1 MKKKFLIGGLIV
13 CILVLVMGTFKG
25 YNKTIISNKNNSNEL
40 TIYTVKNDTVQK
52 RLIRK
57 YKIENSDIK
66 VNEVEF
72 DDYEQYNEALTT
84 DLLVGKGPDVIFAYS
99 AYIERLNKMVEA
111 NLFLDINELLKEDKD
126 FNLENYNTVVM
137 DSGVINN
144 KRFLIPFNYYL
155 TTWLALSDTLKSN
168 NIELTGNETVEEIV
182 SASQKYFEDE
192 KFNNDLYFCDNVN
205 FFELLDYEEQGLIDF
220 KNKKTNFNNDDFKQ
234 IVESYKKIR
243 LAAPYEELD
252 KYSARQL
259 DMLIANK
266 LLFAG
271 VTLEPTSFYTWVNY
285 ILTNSNKDIEMLAN
299 VNRGTAYAGYVFAIN
314 SNSKNVDSAYDF
326 IKFAM
331 SKEYQED
338 LSNHNE
344 GEFIPV
350 NNESL
355 SKLKE
360 DMTNKIGGYHYG
372 LIMQELPKGIKEK
385 YEDSLF
391 NFSKCVISDS
401 TLETI
406 IGKELTE
413 YAQGMKSYDD
423 AINEINRK
431 VKLYLNE

>member
-99 AYIERLNKMVEA
+99 GYIERLNKMVEA

-299 VNRGTAYAGYVFAIN
+299 VNRGTAEVGFVFAIN

-355 SKLKE
+355 LKLKE
-360 DMTNKIGGYHYG
+360 DMTNKIGGYHVG
-372 LIMQELPKGIKEK
+372 LIMQELPKDIKEK

-391 NFSKCVISDS
+391 NFSKCVINDS

-406 IGKELTE
+406 IGNEVRE
-413 YAQGMKSYDD
+413 YYNEMKSYDD